1 MGLKTT
7 FLEEVGVVKT
17 ARRESESL
25 LLLRAILKKQSLP
38 PTDQE
43 RFLQLSRL
51 NKVLLRATSILDVS
65 PKIVDESNASAEE
78 AMRLYELVSKTLE
91 EEGISFAVIK
101 SFDSLPDIG
110 HDLDFLI
117 PSSSDFHRARDIL
130 VNKFRVKVEGLT
142 FCDMVVGKFSCFL
155 PGFKHDFELYPTV
168 SQLGEQHL
176 DTREVMTN
184 RKTSYVSGRRVWLT
198 SDVDR
203 VIIRVV
209 HAMFRHNFLK
219 LSDVLDFI
227 TLTSNC
233 SSPEIMDAVDRAGIG
248 DAFIFF
254 LRRSTAF

>member
-1 MGLKTT
+1 
-7 FLEEVGVVKT
+7 
-17 ARRESESL
+17 
-25 LLLRAILKKQSLP
+25 
-38 PTDQE
+38 
-43 RFLQLSRL
+43 
-51 NKVLLRATSILDVS
+51 
-65 PKIVDESNASAEE
+65 
-78 AMRLYELVSKTLE
+78 
-91 EEGISFAVIK
+91 
-101 SFDSLPDIG
+101 
-110 HDLDFLI
+110 
-117 PSSSDFHRARDIL
+117 
-130 VNKFRVKVEGLT
+130 VEGLT

-248 DAFIFF
+248 DAFLFF